1 MDRPHRFRLDSAL
14 SIAAILTAVVG
25 CSEQQASEP
34 AAVAPTVETE
44 ALVQTALADSA
55 VERQRT
61 AVVALRQR
69 AMQVTS
75 ADEVIVS
82 SPAQTDIESQSNRRM
97 KVPSHSGTVGEGT
110 ADMKA
115 VEGLRQVLADS
126 VRPSIRA
133 EAAIGLGATMDVDSM
148 PALLDAMA
156 DESPEVRRAAG
167 DAVYRIVGLN
177 AGFLADGPVD
187 EREKSIGMYRNFWDE
202 NQDAAWGRI
211 MRNRQELEVYEQ
223 KAIEESKRRRAM
235 READRNGG

>member
-25 CSEQQASEP
+25 CSEQPASEH
-34 AAVAPTVETE
+34 AVAPTVETE

-61 AVVALRQR
+61 AVVALRQQ
-69 AMQVTS
+69 AMRVTS
-75 ADEVIVS
+75 VDDVIVS
-82 SPAQTDIESQSNRRM
+82 SPAQTDIDVQWNRRM

-148 PALLDAMA
+148 PELMDAMA
-156 DESPEVRRAAG
+156 DESLEVRRAAG

-202 NQDAAWGRI
+202 NKDAAWGRI
-211 MRNRQELEVYEQ
+211 MRDRREFEVYKQ
-223 KAIEESKRRRAM
+223 KGIEDSKRRRAM